1 MAIRGLDKM
10 PRRAA
15 FAYDV
20 DVTSANAYE
29 LPPHSP
35 APAEAV
41 DAAEHGEVIYL
52 VRGGQRV
59 AAIVP
64 PDVAAAGAA
73 AVEALEDA
81 EDLRVAL
88 TVRAE
93 GSPTIPMTEVL
104 AEYADDLAA
113 YPDDDAR

>member
-1 MAIRGLDKM
+1 LAH
-10 PRRAA
+10 
-15 FAYDV
+15 
-20 DVTSANAYE
+20 AYE
-29 LPPHSP
+29 LLPHSA

-41 DAAEHGEVIYL
+41 DAAERGAVVYL
-52 VRGGQRV
+52 VRGGQWV

-88 TVRAE
+88 A
-93 GSPTIPMTEVL
+93 VL
-104 AEYADDLAA
+104 AEDEPTVPLEDILAKYADDLAA

>member
-1 MAIRGLDKM
+1 
-10 PRRAA
+10 
-15 FAYDV
+15 
-20 DVTSANAYE
+20 VTSANAYE
-29 LPPHSP
+29 LPPHSS

-41 DAAEHGEVIYL
+41 DAAEHGEVVYL
-52 VRGGQRV
+52 VRDGQRF

-88 TVRAE
+88 AVRAE
-93 GSPTIPMTEVL
+93 GGPTVPLADVL